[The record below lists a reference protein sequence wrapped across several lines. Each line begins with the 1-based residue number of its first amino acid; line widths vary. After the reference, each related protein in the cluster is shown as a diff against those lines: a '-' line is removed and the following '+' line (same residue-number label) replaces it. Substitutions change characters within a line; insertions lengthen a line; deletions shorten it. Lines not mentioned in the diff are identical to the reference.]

1 MIKIRQDKINEM
13 VSLFEKSVGAG
24 SISPAPWQN
33 PERVDGVS
41 IFPEKNDRMT
51 LEYFLLLG
59 ALNFSY
65 WQSRDGQVET
75 WGVNSSRG
83 EKVIDVFALAF
94 CLSESVERGLL
105 KLESEF
111 YCDISKNQLE
121 QVFADR
127 QSGKCEIPMLEQ
139 RLKKVRE
146 LGRGLKNFAAE
157 HGLASTTC
165 DFLQSC
171 DSLPELLIAL
181 AKYFPYSFGDPFRK
195 LPQLFFK
202 MIRDRRPE
210 NLPSG
215 FQFENKDCYLEATE
229 FAGGDS
235 LKAQPD
241 YMLPLFCLKTGIWEI
256 DEQVKSIF
264 KNSRRMPMDH
274 PVELAI
280 RGASVET
287 VDLIADGLPG
297 ERGINCG
304 RVDSIMWQ
312 TAVEGCFPVN
322 CEGCNFSGNCD
333 AVNKKNERLYW
344 AHHLTRTINY

>member
-1 MIKIRQDKINEM
+1 MIKIRQDKINKM
-13 VSLFEKSVGAG
+13 VSLFEKGMGAD

-33 PERVDGVS
+33 PSRIDGIS
-41 IFPEKNDRMT
+41 IFPEENDRLA
-51 LEYFLLLG
+51 LEFFLLLG

-65 WQSRDGQVET
+65 WILRDDQVTT
-75 WGVNSSRG
+75 WGVNTERAG
-83 EKVIDVFALAF
+83 KVIDVFALAF
-94 CLSESVERGLL
+94 CLSESVDSGLL

-111 YCDISKNQLE
+111 YCDISKSELE
-121 QVFADR
+121 QIFADR
-127 QSGKCEIPMLEQ
+127 QSGKCEIPMFEQ

-157 HGLASTTC
+157 YGTASTTC
-165 DFLQSC
+165 EFLRSC
-171 DSLPELLIAL
+171 DSLPALLTAL
-181 AKYFPYSFGDPFRK
+181 KNYFPYSFGDPFRK

-210 NLPSG
+210 NMPADLK
-215 FQFENKDCYLEATE
+215 FENKDCYLEATE
-229 FAGGDS
+229 FTGGDS

-256 DEQVKSIF
+256 DEQVKIIF
-264 KNSRRMPMDH
+264 ENRRPMPMDH
-274 PVELAI
+274 PVEQAI
-280 RGASVET
+280 RTASVET
-287 VDLIADGLPG
+287 VDFIADRIPG

-312 TAVEGCFPVN
+312 TAVEGCFPVD
-322 CEGCNFSGNCD
+322 CEGCNFYQSCD